1 MGSHTAGPWKSETF
15 NTKLQQNSKSA
26 PKRSV
31 IMRSVKGLEA
41 ILGEGMTHTASV
53 QVAQKALPAVLWGA
67 QYTSEPP
74 ARLSCC
80 SLVSTGGQGLG
91 RAQELTDPQAAL
103 PSNYCTCL

>member
-41 ILGEGMTHTASV
+41 ILGEGMTHSFSASGTEGSTSSAV
-53 QVAQKALPAVLWGA
+53 GGPVHLRATSQALLLLPGQHWWPGLRQG
-67 QYTSEPP
+67 
-74 ARLSCC
+74 
-80 SLVSTGGQGLG
+80 TG
-91 RAQELTDPQAAL
+91 T
-103 PSNYCTCL
+103 N